1 LKELQDNRNVCK
13 KYYIYLR
20 LSSLAAALAEE
31 TAEETQVT
39 FVREGGIGVSHDG
52 CFEPT

>member
-1 LKELQDNRNVCK
+1 MFGK
-13 KYYIYLR
+13 KSYIYLR

-31 TAEETQVT
+31 TAKETEVT
-39 FVREGGIGVSHDG
+39 FVREGSVGVSGDG